1 MKRPAA
7 KSWFEER
14 AREKELAREA
24 DEQAI
29 ASGKKSAS
37 EVSQA
42 NNHFGRLVR
51 QGLVRRVW
59 SRVRAF
65 S

>member
-1 MKRPAA
+1 MKRPPAR
-7 KSWFEER
+7 SWFEER
-14 AREKELAREA
+14 AREKELARQA

-29 ASGKKSAS
+29 ASGKKSAA
-37 EVSQA
+37 EVSEA
-42 NNHFGRLVR
+42 NDHFGRLVR

-59 SRVRAF
+59 HRVRAF